1 MPDSEGT
8 LSALRCETESYLK
21 FVEELERKRK
31 PGEGIFG
38 LKGGPADNPC
48 HEQYS
53 ETVRQL
59 LEGFARQNPPS
70 GLVRPVLEEL
80 YAAPKRHPRPACSYW
95 MLIAVQRHSLPLID
109 LLSPQDAFDLYVRF
123 SRDVPRHERL
133 PVQTE
138 ILKKLKTR

>member
-1 MPDSEGT
+1 MPDSDGT
-8 LSALRCETESYLK
+8 LSALQRETASYLK

-53 ETVRQL
+53 ETVRAL
-59 LEGFARQNPPS
+59 LEGFAAQNPPS
-70 GLVRPVLEEL
+70 SLVRPVLEEL
-80 YAAPKRHPRPACSYW
+80 YTAPKRHPQPACAYW
-95 MLIAVQRHSLPLID
+95 MLIAVQRHSLPLIE
-109 LLSPQDAFDLYVRF
+109 LLSPEDAFALYVRF
-123 SRDVPRHERL
+123 NKDVPRYQRL